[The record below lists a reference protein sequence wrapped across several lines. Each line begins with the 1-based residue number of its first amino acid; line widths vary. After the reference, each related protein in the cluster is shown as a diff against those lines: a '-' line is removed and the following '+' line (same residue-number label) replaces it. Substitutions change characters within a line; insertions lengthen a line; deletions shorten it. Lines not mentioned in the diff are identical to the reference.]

1 MKKSCKKCILIS
13 VIAVIILILI
23 ICSPVFASK
32 MTLKRTTSLPSFGY
46 KYREDNA
53 IFEQLPSDL
62 PNNLN
67 CDLSPNE
74 IESIYNLVL
83 KRLQFSNVRSSSKQK
98 VVLLVGQPGAGKSS
112 VSKLI
117 HQRMG
122 SDGIINI
129 NFDELMTFHPK
140 YYHLTSHYIPRIYAT
155 IEMKKV
161 ISFARILREKL
172 IKYCVE
178 KRYNILFK
186 NGFTEQAATQEIPNI
201 VNKFNIKKIE
211 LYIVATP
218 KKLSHLANY
227 KRYQRQ
233 LNSFYND
240 RNLFESQHYDGPRR
254 LSDVNSSNR
263 ADQFRYSVISLE
275 QNKNLFSLISKITL
289 LERYANIY
297 FETEDTKNI
306 ENFYVKFQ
314 ELFDEDVREQL
325 LKEFEDFVSLF
336 SKVYPI
342 WLIS

>member
-1 MKKSCKKCILIS
+1 MYFKFGDSCNYFNIDCIQPRIRIKNDIKAYDFS
-13 VIAVIILILI
+13 
-23 ICSPVFASK
+23 SN
-32 MTLKRTTSLPSFGY
+32 FGY

-62 PNNLN
+62 PNNLD

-83 KRLQFSNVRSSSKQK
+83 KSLQFSNVRSSSKQK

-112 VSKLI
+112 VSNLI

-140 YYHLTSHYIPRIYAT
+140 YYHLTSHHIPRIYAT
-155 IEMKKV
+155 IEMKKI

-178 KRYNILFK
+178 KRYNILFE
-186 NGFTEQAATQEIPNI
+186 NGFTEHAATQEIPNI

-218 KKLSHLANY
+218 KN
-227 KRYQRQ
+227 
-233 LNSFYND
+233 
-240 RNLFESQHYDGPRR
+240 
-254 LSDVNSSNR
+254 
-263 ADQFRYSVISLE
+263 SVI
-275 QNKNLFSLISKITL
+275 
-289 LERYANIY
+289 
-297 FETEDTKNI
+297 
-306 ENFYVKFQ
+306 
-314 ELFDEDVREQL
+314 
-325 LKEFEDFVSLF
+325 
-336 SKVYPI
+336 
-342 WLIS
+342 